1 MNIRKRTFLGLAA
14 ALIAS
19 TSFTAIG
26 FAQEGTVVIYTA
38 HKSSIVDT
46 LLPIFE
52 QETGLKAEVVKLGSG
67 DIAKRVVAEAGAPA
81 ADVIWSISGSSLTEL
96 ADNLVPYTPAD
107 FDKVDPQFISNP
119 AWTPYTAV
127 VYVLAVNTD
136 LQPLDTAPKT
146 WAELADPKYVGQIA
160 SARADGSGSAMQQL
174 TTVLTVFGDKG
185 WDQYAAIAKNFV
197 FADSSGAVPRFVA
210 DGETAMGLTLEDNA
224 LEYVQGGAP
233 IAIVHLTDGTAATP
247 DGVALV
253 KGGPN
258 PEGGK
263 AFIDWAMSKSTQEKL
278 TMDIGRRSVRTDVAG
293 PAGTPNLADL
303 TLVDV
308 KPLADFGGAEA
319 VLAKW
324 RTAIGE

>member
-1 MNIRKRTFLGLAA
+1 MNIGKRTFLGLAA
-14 ALIAS
+14 GLIAA
-19 TSFTAIG
+19 TAMTPVL
-26 FAQEGTVVIYTA
+26 AQNGGTVTIYTA

-67 DIAKRVVAEAGAPA
+67 DIMKRVQAEAGSPA

-96 ADNLVPYTPAD
+96 ANLLEPYTPPE
-107 FDKVDPQFISNP
+107 FDKVDPKFIKDA

-146 WAELADPKYVGQIA
+146 WAELADPKWNDQIA

-174 TTVLTVFGDKG
+174 TTVLTVFGDQG
-185 WDQYAAIAKNFV
+185 WDKYKEIAANFV
-197 FADSSGAVPRFVA
+197 FTDSSGAVPRFVA

-233 IAIVHLTDGTAATP
+233 ISIVHMSDGTAATP

-253 KGGPN
+253 KGAPN

-278 TMDIGRRSVRTDVAG
+278 AMDIGRRSVRTDVAG

-303 TLVDV
+303 TLVEV
-308 KPLADFGGAEA
+308 KPLSDFGGADA
-319 VLAKW
+319 VLAEW
-324 RTAIGE
+324 RKAIGE